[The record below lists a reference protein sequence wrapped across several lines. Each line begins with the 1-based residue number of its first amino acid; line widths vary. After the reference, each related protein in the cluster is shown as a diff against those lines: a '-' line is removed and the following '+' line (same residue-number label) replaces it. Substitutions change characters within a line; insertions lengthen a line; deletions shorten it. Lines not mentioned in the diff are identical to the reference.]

1 MKCDVSGFSLALNEV
16 LDDYKVEI
24 NEQTEKA
31 VDKAAKLVKAKLVLA
46 SPSGTGFGGHLKDSW
61 KIKKGN
67 GRRFIK
73 NSKKVKG
80 KGSANIP
87 LVNILEYSTK
97 HGHPFVDETLR
108 SSENEVKSIFEQ
120 SMR

>member
-24 NEQTEKA
+24 NERTEKA
-31 VDKAAKLVKAKLVLA
+31 VDKAAKLVLA

-67 GRRFIK
+67 GRHFIK

>member
-1 MKCDVSGFSLALNEV
+1 MKCNASDFSLALNKV

-24 NEQTEKA
+24 NERTEKA
-31 VDKAAKLVKAKLVLA
+31 ADKAAKLVKAKLVLA
-46 SPSGTGFGGHLKDSW
+46 SPPGSGIGGHLKDSW
-61 KIKKGN
+61 KIKKSN
-67 GRRFIK
+67 GRRFIN
-73 NSKKVKG
+73 NSKKVRG

-97 HGHPFVDETLR
+97 HGHPFVSETLR
-108 SSENEVKSIFEQ
+108 DSENEVKSIFEQ

>member
-1 MKCDVSGFSLALNEV
+1 MKCDVNGFSLALNEV

-24 NEQTEKA
+24 NERTEKA

-61 KIKKGN
+61 KIKKSN

-80 KGSANIP
+80 KGSANVP

-97 HGHPFVDETLR
+97 HGHSFVNETLR